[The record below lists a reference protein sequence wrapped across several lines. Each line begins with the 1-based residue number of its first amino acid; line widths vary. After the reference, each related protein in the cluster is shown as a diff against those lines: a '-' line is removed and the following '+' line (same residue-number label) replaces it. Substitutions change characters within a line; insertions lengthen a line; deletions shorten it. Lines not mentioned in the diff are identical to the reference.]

1 MFCFGSNEKLVPKPA
16 VCVRDRSL
24 SVETSGSIHDSPTA
38 VPERQNINEDVRKGH
53 LRKPNHT

>member
-24 SVETSGSIHDSPTA
+24 PVETSGSIHDSPTA
-38 VPERQNINEDVRKGH
+38 VPERPIRNIGMVISN
-53 LRKPNHT
+53 